1 MEETFN
7 VHRLIAYSIKQ
18 QWSTAG
24 TDKLELSPI
33 HSNELREP
41 GALYR
46 YMNWCI
52 IMGTGTDNT

>member
-7 VHRLIAYSIKQ
+7 VHQLIAYSIKQ

-41 GALYR
+41 GAWVYYGNR
-46 YMNWCI
+46 YW
-52 IMGTGTDNT
+52 